1 MLLLVEHLA
10 KRHAYIHL
18 HLCNVST
25 QCGMQQLIQ
34 TSQCVTCTREVRLTS
49 RRAAND
55 LRRGRALAERR
66 NDDVRLLGRLHLAS
80 TRDPA
85 FRVVHANSRW

>member
-1 MLLLVEHLA
+1 MPT
-10 KRHAYIHL
+10 HL
-18 HLCNVST
+18 HLSSVST
-25 QCGMQQLIQ
+25 KHDMQQRNQ
-34 TSQCVTCTREVRLTS
+34 TSPCVACTRYVRLTS

-55 LRRGRALAERR
+55 LRRGKALAERR